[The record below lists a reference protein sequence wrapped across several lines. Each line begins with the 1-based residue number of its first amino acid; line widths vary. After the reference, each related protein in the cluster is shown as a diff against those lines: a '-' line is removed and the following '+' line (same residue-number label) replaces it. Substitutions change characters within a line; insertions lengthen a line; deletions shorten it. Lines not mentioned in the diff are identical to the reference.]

1 MNINLGLHI
10 GFASTRYNDP
20 KIWAEIVR
28 NEFGLNYVQFTSNLL
43 EPSYSNDII
52 KNEIKKINYYTKLH
66 NIKIDHTFTSPR
78 GNYLGHSN
86 RLIKNYWLKWL
97 KNFLWIS
104 KELGAEGAGSLLG
117 IMTFDDLDN
126 NFRKR
131 EKDILDGWRELSIYA
146 KKIGLKY
153 LLWEPM
159 SIKREMG
166 DTIKYTKYL
175 HKKLNSKSK
184 VPILLNLDVDHGNH
198 FSNDKRDGDPYEWL
212 NDLSYL
218 SPSIHIKQKT
228 KDVYTHKPFIK
239 KYNKIGII
247 KPEKILRSLEKS
259 KCKNTTLYFEFSF
272 REREPFDSQSIKD
285 IKESVKLWRQYVKG

>member
-259 KCKNTTLYFEFSF
+259 KCKNTTLYFNILLKS
-272 REREPFDSQSIKD
+272 KD
-285 IKESVKLWRQYVKG
+285 IYKIKISLIEEFYNSYKAIC